1 MQNRR
6 EDVLTEEDERLVE
19 RAQGRD
25 HAAFAELIRRHRPAC
40 MKLAVSMLRD
50 YADAEEE
57 MQRAV
62 LKAYQHLGQFQ
73 RDARFSTWLTRIL
86 VNQCLMRIRRGKR
99 ARFLYLD
106 EGAAHEDISTL
117 ELRSNE
123 TTPEQEVARREIS
136 RVMQKEIGRIPPL
149 LRTVFLLR
157 EVHELPIAIVAE
169 QLGISVAAAKS
180 RLLRA
185 RAELRDRLQ
194 KHCGRLG
201 PATLMA
207 EA

>member
-1 MQNRR
+1 MT
-6 EDVLTEEDERLVE
+6 EDDERLVE
-19 RAQGRD
+19 RAQGGD
-25 HAAFAELIRRHRPAC
+25 DGAFAELVRRHRPAC
-40 MKLAVSMLRD
+40 MKLALSMLRD

-57 MQRAV
+57 MQSAV
-62 LKAYQHLGQFQ
+62 MKAYQHLGKFQ

-86 VNQCLMRIRRGKR
+86 VNQCLMRIRRSKR

-106 EGAAHEDISTL
+106 EGVAQEDIATL
-117 ELRSNE
+117 ELRS
-123 TTPEQEVARREIS
+123 TGDTPEQDVARRELS
-136 RVMQKEIGRIPPL
+136 RVVQREIHRIPPL

-157 EVHELPIAIVAE
+157 EVQQLPIATVAE

-185 RAELRDRLQ
+185 RAELRERLQ

-201 PATLMA
+201 PATLMV